1 MSRKTKMLLVRNAC
15 VAVALW
21 WGVSVLVV
29 LAAS

>member
-1 MSRKTKMLLVRNAC
+1 MTRKTKVLVVRNAC
-15 VAVALW
+15 VAIALW

>member
-1 MSRKTKMLLVRNAC
+1 MTRKTKVLIVRNAC
-15 VAVALW
+15 AAIALW